1 MTSLIRWDATGEPGG
16 KRIKFGGGFYCGLI
30 EHDGVKYYTFNAFF
44 MRMRGKFTEPEGSIH
59 YFAVKFAP
67 SALAWA
73 DFRGKVRSNRPSE
86 SACMR
91 SPRRPFPQVLGPT
104 DPAKAPPE
112 SLRGTL
118 FSGWEGFGLASAPNT
133 GDNGV
138 HASASPFE
146 GLGERKN
153 WLKTALSED
162 TFGKALLAAGVSTEF
177 ITAGTVDPQ
186 VVLPGGD
193 GKKGSLFDQLE
204 DLDFDECLAKVK
216 AIAAVN

>member
-1 MTSLIRWDATGEPGG
+1 
-16 KRIKFGGGFYCGLI
+16 
-30 EHDGVKYYTFNAFF
+30 
-44 MRMRGKFTEPEGSIH
+44 MRGKFTDPEGSIH

-73 DFRGKVRSNRPSE
+73 DFRGKV
-86 SACMR
+86 
-91 SPRRPFPQVLGPT
+91 LGPT

-118 FSGWEGFGLASAPNT
+118 FSGWEGLGLASAPNT

-153 WLKTALSED
+153 WLKTALSDD

-186 VVLPGGD
+186 VVLPGDD